1 MKSIDYIDDF
11 SSWAEEFDFYI
22 HVNIRF
28 SETDM
33 YGHMNNVSP
42 FIYFEEARI
51 AYLRSLGLFND
62 FSNKE
67 EAIIVADLQCNY
79 LKQLFFGDQVNV
91 HVKTKEVGNSSFDVH
106 YMVTKGDFDVVLTAR
121 GRLVYIDANLGKSKP
136 LTEDMKEKL
145 LGKTFTKTQ
154 VKPTP
159 Y

>member
-1 MKSIDYIDDF
+1 MKSIEYINDF
-11 SSWAEEFDFYI
+11 RSWAEEFEFYI
-22 HVNIRF
+22 PINIRF

-51 AYLRSLGLFND
+51 AYLQSLGLFND
-62 FSNKE
+62 FTNKDE
-67 EAIIVADLQCNY
+67 GIIVADLQCDY

-91 HVKTKEVGNSSFDVH
+91 HVKTQEVGNSSFDVH
-106 YMVTKGDFDVVLTAR
+106 YMVTKGNFDVVLTAR

-145 LGKTFTKTQ
+145 MSRNFIKTQ

-159 Y
+159 L

>member
-1 MKSIDYIDDF
+1 MKSIEYIDDF
-11 SSWAEEFDFYI
+11 SSWAEEFEFYI
-22 HVNIRF
+22 PINIRF

-51 AYLRSLGLFND
+51 AYLQSLGLFND
-62 FSNKE
+62 FTNKDE
-67 EAIIVADLQCNY
+67 GIIVADLQCDY

-91 HVKTKEVGNSSFDVH
+91 HVKTQEVGNSSFDVH
-106 YMVTKGDFDVVLTAR
+106 YMVTKGNFDVVLTAR

-145 LGKTFTKTQ
+145 ISRNFIKTQ

-159 Y
+159 L